1 MRDMCSRLMSCVFT
15 VADTCVDFV
24 LRVVLVDDRDVLEIS
39 TFKYACCL
47 FAGLLLVGALAV
59 GLAACVAILSVFAV
73 VLVIYVVTFSA
84 TECPR
89 TSLCAVAAFM
99 AVFLFAVLRRR
110 LA

>member
-1 MRDMCSRLMSCVFT
+1 MSCVFT

-73 VLVIYVVTFSA
+73 VLIIYAVTFSA

-99 AVFLFAVLRRR
+99 TVFLFAVLCRR

>member
-1 MRDMCSRLMSCVFT
+1 MRDMCSRLMSRVFT
-15 VADTCVDFV
+15 AADTCVDFV

-73 VLVIYVVTFSA
+73 VLAIYAVTFAA

-89 TSLCAVAAFM
+89 TSLCAVAAFG
-99 AVFLFAVLRRR
+99 AVFLFAVLRRW